1 MNKSLFVLLSVA
13 TAAVFAQ
20 VSCDSEK
27 VYEVSQVSVS
37 PSEVVL
43 EISGTAQLTAE
54 VLPVEAAGK
63 PVSWKSGNEAVAVV
77 DASGL
82 VTAVSAGTARIEAAC
97 DGVSGSCEVTVM
109 PDPPVI
115 VPETDRLTVGCEG
128 GTLELD
134 CVVENPVDGL
144 ELACSCDA
152 GWIDVDSGSGGN
164 SVTFAVSPNPDT
176 ESREAVAKLTYG
188 QAECEV
194 TISQDA
200 YVPIG
205 NKLPAE
211 AEVGDYYLSD
221 GSLADGDGE
230 LTPQQK
236 DACLGIVF
244 STDPARLSPLAEE
257 ALMSSGADKFHGFV
271 ICVVNN
277 SEGCSWGQLD
287 VDVNEDGNEGEPF
300 FDNTATAA
308 MMYDNI
314 YGYEETSWMLE
325 KISAGELDDYYYMAF
340 AQVPAFNS
348 DTSAFVAPAK
358 TTGWFLPSIGQWW
371 DVLENLGGIE
381 ELADDRDSDSS
392 IGGLPSPYGNEALE
406 ALNARFSKVPKADL
420 FMKGEAYW
428 SSSEYD
434 FEKARRIQFYAGGNL
449 YVGNE
454 DKDMYRNTRLVLVF

>member
-1 MNKSLFVLLSVA
+1 MNKSLFVLLPVA
-13 TAAVFAQ
+13 TAALLTQ

-27 VYEVSQVSVS
+27 VYEVSQVNVS
-37 PSEVVL
+37 PSEAVL
-43 EISGTAQLTAE
+43 EISGTIQLAAE
-54 VLPVEAAGK
+54 VLPVEASEK
-63 PVSWKSGNEAVAVV
+63 QVSWKSQNVEVAVV
-77 DASGL
+77 DDSGL
-82 VTAVSAGTARIEAAC
+82 VTAVSAGTVRIEAMC
-97 DGVSGSCEVTVM
+97 DEVSGWCEITVM

-115 VPETDRLTVGCEG
+115 VPETDHLTVGCEG
-128 GTLELD
+128 GTIELNYE
-134 CVVENPVDGL
+134 VENPVDGL
-144 ELACSCDA
+144 ELTCSCDA
-152 GWIDVDSGSGGN
+152 EWIDAGKAVADNTVS
-164 SVTFAVSPNPDT
+164 FAVSPNPDI
-176 ESREAVAKLTYG
+176 ESRKAIATLSYG
-188 QAECEV
+188 QSKCEI
-194 TISQDA
+194 TITQDA

-205 NKLPAE
+205 DKLPSD

-221 GSLADGDGE
+221 GSLVDGDGE
-230 LTPQQK
+230 LTSLQQ

-244 STDPARLSPLAEE
+244 STDPGRLSPLAED
-257 ALMSSGADKFHGFV
+257 ALLDSGADKFHGFV

-287 VDVNEDGNEGEPF
+287 VDVNEDGSEGEPF

-314 YGYEETSWMLE
+314 YGYEETYWMLD

-348 DTSAFVAPAK
+348 DTSAFAAPAN

-381 ELADDRDSDSS
+381 ELVDDRESDSS

-406 ALNARFSKVPKADL
+406 ALNARFSKVAKADL
-420 FMKGEAYW
+420 FAKGEAFW

-449 YVGNE
+449 YIGNE
-454 DKDMYRNTRLVLVF
+454 DKDMYRNTRLVLAF